1 MGQEV
6 TARAESG
13 AAARDDDMN
22 AKEIYD
28 RAERSFP
35 GEVSSFSDQC
45 PDPFFKVAPKKIV
58 DVCLK
63 LRDDTDTNFA
73 VLSDLTA
80 VDYPKDNLL
89 QVVYHLYSY
98 SARHQIVLKV
108 DLDRDEPRI
117 ATVEGVW
124 KVANWFEREVF
135 DLFGV
140 VFEGH
145 TDLRRIMLPEDWVG
159 HPLRKD
165 FVEQEEYDGIG
176 TEREPLVPEN
186 LR

>member
-1 MGQEV
+1 M
-6 TARAESG
+6 
-13 AAARDDDMN
+13 D
-22 AKEIYD
+22 AKEIYSNI
-28 RAERSFP
+28 AQKFP
-35 GEVSSFSDQC
+35 QQVSGFDDQC
-45 PDPFFKVAPKKIV
+45 FDPVFKVAPSSIV
-58 DVCLK
+58 EVCSQ
-63 LRDDTDTNFA
+63 LRDDKALDFA

-80 VDYPKDNLL
+80 VDLPTDNLL
-89 QVVYHLYSY
+89 VIVYHLYSY

-108 DLDRDEPRI
+108 DLDREAPRI

-124 KVANWFEREVF
+124 KVANWFEREVY

-165 FVEQEEYDGIG
+165 FVEQEEYDGIR

>member
-1 MGQEV
+1 MD
-6 TARAESG
+6 AR
-13 AAARDDDMN
+13 
-22 AKEIYD
+22 EIYS
-28 RAERSFP
+28 RIEQNF
-35 GEVSSFSDQC
+35 GQQVSGFDDQGT
-45 PDPFFKVAPKKIV
+45 DPFFKVAPASIV
-58 DVCLK
+58 DVSLQ
-63 LRDDTDTNFA
+63 LRDDKNLNFE

-80 VDYPKDNLL
+80 VDFPKENVLE
-89 QVVYHLYSY
+89 VVYHLYSY
-98 SARHQIVLKV
+98 GARHQIVVKT
-108 DLDRDEPRI
+108 DLDREAPRI

-124 KVANWFEREVF
+124 KVANWFEREVY

-165 FVEQEEYDGIG
+165 FVEQEEYDGIR

>member
-1 MGQEV
+1 M
-6 TARAESG
+6 R
-13 AAARDDDMN
+13 
-22 AKEIYD
+22 
-28 RAERSFP
+28 
-35 GEVSSFSDQC
+35 
-45 PDPFFKVAPKKIV
+45 
-58 DVCLK
+58 
-63 LRDDTDTNFA
+63 LRDDPEFDFA

-89 QVVYHLYSY
+89 QIVYHLYSY
-98 SARHQIVLKV
+98 SARHQIVLKADV
-108 DLDRDEPRI
+108 DRDEPRI
-117 ATVEGVW
+117 STLENVW
-124 KVANWFEREVF
+124 KVANWLEREVF

-165 FVEQEEYDGIG
+165 FVEQEEYDGIR

>member
-1 MGQEV
+1 M
-6 TARAESG
+6 
-13 AAARDDDMN
+13 D
-22 AKEIYD
+22 AKEIYH
-28 RAERSFP
+28 RIEQSFP
-35 GEVSSFSDQC
+35 QEVSGLDDECS
-45 PDPFFKVAPKKIV
+45 DPFFKVSPTSIV
-58 DVCLK
+58 GVCSQLK
-63 LRDDTDTNFA
+63 DEKSLDFQ

-80 VDYPKDNLL
+80 IDFPKDDQLK
-89 QVVYHLYSY
+89 VVYHLYSY

-108 DLDRDEPRI
+108 DLDRETPRI
-117 ATVEGVW
+117 TTVESVW
-124 KVANWFEREVF
+124 KVANWFEREVY

-165 FVEQEEYDGIG
+165 FVEQEEYDGIR

>member
-1 MGQEV
+1 MEV
-6 TARAESG
+6 
-13 AAARDDDMN
+13 
-22 AKEIYD
+22 KEVYLQLEK
-28 RAERSFP
+28 RFP
-35 GEVSSFSDQC
+35 GKVGDFKGDVPEPYCSVSPEAIVEVSRF
-45 PDPFFKVAPKKIV
+45 
-58 DVCLK
+58 
-63 LRDDTDTNFA
+63 LRDEPSLKFE

-80 VDYPKDNLL
+80 LDWPKQEKI

-98 SARHQIVLKV
+98 SNKSQFVLKV
-108 DLDRDEPRI
+108 DLPRDNPVVP
-117 ATVEGVW
+117 TLEGVW

-159 HPLRKD
+159 YPLRKD
-165 FVEQEEYDGIG
+165 YVEQEEYDGIS
-176 TEREPLVPEN
+176 TQRAPLVEKL